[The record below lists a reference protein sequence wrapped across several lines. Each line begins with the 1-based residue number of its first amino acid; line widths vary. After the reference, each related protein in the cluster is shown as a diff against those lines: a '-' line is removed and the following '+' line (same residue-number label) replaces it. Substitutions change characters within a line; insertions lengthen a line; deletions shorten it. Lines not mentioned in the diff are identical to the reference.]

1 MEFGRE
7 LRGGATQ
14 WMKSVKYTCEQQAE
28 LIVGCAGLPPLSWA
42 RIC

>member
-28 LIVGCAGLPPLSWA
+28 GMFVP
-42 RIC
+42 